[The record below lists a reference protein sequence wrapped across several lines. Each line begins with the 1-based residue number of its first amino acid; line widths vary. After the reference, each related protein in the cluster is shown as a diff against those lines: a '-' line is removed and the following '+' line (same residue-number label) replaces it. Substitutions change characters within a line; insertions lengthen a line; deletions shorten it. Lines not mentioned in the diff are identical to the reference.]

1 MRGDITRPFA
11 VDRAVL
17 ENSRGVPEDEI
28 NVSFD
33 VAVLVIL
40 PAAVREQR
48 VLPSEK
54 ATVTKHDP
62 IGIDVSGDCLR
73 ADPVSI
79 LKRDVLSPKV
89 TAAKVGAVRKP
100 RIA

>member
-1 MRGDITRPFA
+1 MRGDITRPSA
-11 VDRAVL
+11 VDRAVF
-17 ENSRGVPEDEI
+17 ENSRGVSKDEI
-28 NVSFD
+28 HVSFD
-33 VAVLVIL
+33 IAGLVIL
-40 PAAVREQR
+40 PAAVREER

-54 ATVTKHDP
+54 ATVTKYDP
-62 IGIDVSGDCLR
+62 IGIDVSSDGLR
-73 ADPVSI
+73 AHAVSI